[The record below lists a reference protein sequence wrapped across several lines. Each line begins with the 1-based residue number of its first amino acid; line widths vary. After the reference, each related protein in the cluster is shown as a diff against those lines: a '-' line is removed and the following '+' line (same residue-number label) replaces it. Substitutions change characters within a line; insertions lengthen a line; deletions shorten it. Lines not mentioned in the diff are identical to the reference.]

1 MTFVISAFQMYV
13 LHFGHFSKTG
23 KTRSHTGSK
32 WWPGDPVTQFHVWY
46 RCIGASL
53 TRWQCRRAELS
64 CCRHDTTAS
73 QCCSDAGVVQ
83 CRGRISWLKQLISAV
98 CWHITVAR
106 ILHCCRVW
114 SVSQCDLVVAVTYS
128 TLISLKLIVSA
139 AHCQNC
145 DARCAGFICR
155 TQRGLFF
162 VAFSPLPH
170 GGIKNFFVMHQMFQT
185 ADVWAACGQPL
196 HTQPFNGP
204 LSRTT
209 RVSRYQKGKTNL
221 DFTEGRDSE
230 WQWHQLGHMQV
241 CISLQTDNHAST
253 PPLSFFTGCLPA
265 AQPTV
270 SKHWRHASLYLMLYA
285 AVSGWSDWCI
295 KQDWHSQEM
304 NLNKIRHG

>member
-1 MTFVISAFQMYV
+1 MDRHPVISVQQRTPDNDFC
-13 LHFGHFSKTG
+13 HFSISNVRFAFWAFFENRKNSVSHRV
-23 KTRSHTGSK
+23 KMMTR
-32 WWPGDPVTQFHVWY
+32 WPSDPVPCLVSVHHWLDDSVGELSW
-46 RCIGASL
+46 
-53 TRWQCRRAELS
+53 AELS
-64 CCRHDTTAS
+64 FCRHDTTAS
-73 QCCSDAGVVQ
+73 LCCSDAGVVQ

-221 DFTEGRDSE
+221 DFTEGR
-230 WQWHQLGHMQV
+230 QWV
-241 CISLQTDNHAST
+241 AVASAG
-253 PPLSFFTGCLPA
+253 PY
-265 AQPTV
+265 
-270 SKHWRHASLYLMLYA
+270 ASLHLA
-285 AVSGWSDWCI
+285 PD
-295 KQDWHSQEM
+295 
-304 NLNKIRHG
+304 R